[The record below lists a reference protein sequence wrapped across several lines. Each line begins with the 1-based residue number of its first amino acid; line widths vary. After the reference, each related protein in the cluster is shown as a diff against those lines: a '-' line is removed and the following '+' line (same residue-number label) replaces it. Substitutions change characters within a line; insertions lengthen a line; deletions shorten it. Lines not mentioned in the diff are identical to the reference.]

1 MKKLR
6 ALDLAELEG
15 ASGGNPMWLRSTWA
29 RLRHGRQ
36 HRQMMGQIDD
46 LAEQARAAAKAGDRT
61 LERKLMAER
70 RPMILQASAIARKWK
85 MPGAD

>member
-1 MKKLR
+1 
-6 ALDLAELEG
+6 
-15 ASGGNPMWLRSTWA
+15 
-29 RLRHGRQ
+29 
-36 HRQMMGQIDD
+36 MMGQIDD